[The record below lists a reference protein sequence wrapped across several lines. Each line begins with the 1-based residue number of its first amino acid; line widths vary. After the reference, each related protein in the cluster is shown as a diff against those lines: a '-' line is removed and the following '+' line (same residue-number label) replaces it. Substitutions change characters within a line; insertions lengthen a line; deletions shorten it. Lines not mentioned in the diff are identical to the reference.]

1 MLSRLSFMY
10 VLDVNPLL
18 DIWFANIFPH
28 PVCCPFNFLLFP
40 LLCRSSLVSHLFI
53 LVFVACIFK
62 LLRHCQDQCQRDYS
76 LSFLP
81 GILLFQVFHLFW
93 VNFSELLGSSFNLL
107 HVNIQFSQHNLLK
120 RLLFPHCVFLLPLP
134 KISCPYIHGFI
145 SGLFVL
151 FHWSCA
157 YFIYDK
163 PIAILIAIAL

>member
-1 MLSRLSFMY
+1 M
-10 VLDVNPLL
+10 
-18 DIWFANIFPH
+18 
-28 PVCCPFNFLLFP
+28 
-40 LLCRSSLVSHLFI
+40 
-53 LVFVACIFK
+53 
-62 LLRHCQDQCQRDYS
+62 
-76 LSFLP
+76 
-81 GILLFQVFHLFW
+81 FQVFHLFW

-157 YFIYDK
+157 CFFYDK
-163 PIAILIAIAL
+163 PIAILIAIALLYSLKLGNIMPPALLFKSALAIWNLSWSNTNFKIVWYIFVRKCPWDSDRDFLKSVDCFM